1 MQHHIL
7 FLQLHMQ
14 GKEIFYLM
22 HSTHF
27 IYSYVNSDMVED
39 HADNERKPAA
49 TTFQLAA
56 RDILY
61 LHRQESISMT

>member
-1 MQHHIL
+1 
-7 FLQLHMQ
+7 
-14 GKEIFYLM
+14 
-22 HSTHF
+22 
-27 IYSYVNSDMVED
+27 MVED

-61 LHRQESISMT
+61 LHRQEYIHDLAIPVVEQWLE